1 MNKVSGKLGKWGKSK
16 KKEKG
21 DQDIHSNYLRTS
33 DCKWCGRVY
42 NSTFKCSGCDRQWKS
57 KSVGE
62 HCLAHSSQYC
72 AASAKDRGEM
82 VLKGQN
88 CMICLHHEHDTNS
101 CFGKGQQKTV
111 CGLEGCQ
118 KRHHPSLHSAPQ
130 SVIQAVQVARHLASD
145 ESGNTNPG
153 VGEVVNIVESAL
165 TSSVLAKMGPQ
176 GKFLARVKENR
187 VQSHKISW
195 ADVYQSGGTSDYLE
209 EQRAKE
215 L

>member
-1 MNKVSGKLGKWGKSK
+1 MLLMWVWGSSFPRLSQERRCEQAGKLGKVGKSK

-42 NSTFKCSGCDRQWKS
+42 NSAFKCSGCGKQWKS
-57 KSVGE
+57 KSVAE
-62 HCLAHSSQYC
+62 HCLAHCSQYC

-111 CGLEGCQ
+111 CGLEECSSVSDTGCAGCQ
-118 KRHHPSLHSAPQ
+118 
-130 SVIQAVQVARHLASD
+130 
-145 ESGNTNPG
+145 
-153 VGEVVNIVESAL
+153 
-165 TSSVLAKMGPQ
+165 TSSQWWV
-176 GKFLARVKENR
+176 
-187 VQSHKISW
+187 W
-195 ADVYQSGGTSDYLE
+195 
-209 EQRAKE
+209 
-215 L
+215 